1 MDSRCGECVTFAAAG
16 GSRPYRRRMPN
27 PRYLLGDARWFHA
40 YSRGTGPMVIDRN
53 AGDFQTF
60 SRMLAWT
67 VRKFECELYA
77 YCLMPTHYHLLLQT
91 PLERLSAGMHCLNG
105 GYAQTFNRR
114 HGRVGHL
121 LRSRFHARVIEGDDY
136 FERAA
141 SLHRLEP
148 RPCGALRDP
157 RRVAVDV
164 VLVRPG
170 RRGLNQSTGPPFRC
184 DPPVTWTVVVTVG
197 PQTCRALRARR
208 RRERERGRERERES
222 PRVS

>member
-16 GSRPYRRRMPN
+16 GSRPYRRRMAN

-40 YSRGTGPMVIDRN
+40 YSRGTGPMVIYRN

-67 VRKFECELYA
+67 VRKFEWELYA

-91 PLERLSAGMHCLNG
+91 PLERLSAGMHRLNG

-121 LRSRFHARVIEGDDY
+121 FGSRFHARVIEGEDY

-141 SLHRLEP
+141 SYIVWNPVRAGHCATP
-148 RPCGALRDP
+148 G
-157 RRVAVDV
+157 RVAVDV

-170 RRGLNQSTGPPFRC
+170 RRGLISRPGRRLGVTHQTHGQSLDCWPTDVPG
-184 DPPVTWTVVVTVG
+184 
-197 PQTCRALRARR
+197 ARARR
-208 RRERERGRERERES
+208 RREREGRERERDRERK
-222 PRVS
+222 PAC

>member
-40 YSRGTGPMVIDRN
+40 YSRGTGPMVIYRN

-67 VRKFECELYA
+67 VRKFEWELYA
-77 YCLMPTHYHLLLQT
+77 YCLMPTQYHLLLQT
-91 PLERLSAGMHCLNG
+91 PLERLSAGMHRLNG

-121 LRSRFHARVIEGDDY
+121 FGSRFHAPGHRGRRLLRASGRGRGFRSAWSTRAESV
-136 FERAA
+136 ERAA
-141 SLHRLEP
+141 
-148 RPCGALRDP
+148 
-157 RRVAVDV
+157 
-164 VLVRPG
+164 
-170 RRGLNQSTGPPFRC
+170 
-184 DPPVTWTVVVTVG
+184 
-197 PQTCRALRARR
+197 
-208 RRERERGRERERES
+208 
-222 PRVS
+222 VSV